1 MKKTKRGPILWNTM
15 YICLSIV
22 MVRYSFNKI
31 KLASDAQYKIVI
43 LALFT
48 YLVVLGLVKGL
59 VTLVLA

>member
-1 MKKTKRGPILWNTM
+1 
-15 YICLSIV
+15 